1 MKIDANFV
9 PLLIV
14 FTITGLIGFSLLMFL
29 GFRMLSEESARKESG
44 GAPPT
49 PEPGAEPDVKPPA
62 GASPALASVTAFF
75 ERKPR
80 PEANA
85 HEVLR
90 VLRDNLTGR
99 LLVEVVG
106 KRYPS
111 LADIQDPVIQLA
123 FLTALQDLQTFAGA
137 SQPVQ
142 ESSPGTTTPAPTT
155 SSTPP
160 PRPIAPSAQS
170 AQPAS
175 SEPPPLVKPS
185 MNPFKQRRILR
196 ELEKRPP
203 VQLKTIPEIIDEFL
217 QQKLMG
223 TPLIWRGIRVKAD
236 AKGMVLFEVDSQ
248 SYERVDDVPDEDVR
262 NVIRAALAEWEK
274 TK

>member
-1 MKIDANFV
+1 MRIDANLA

-14 FTITGLIGFSLLMFL
+14 FTIMGVIGFSLLLFL
-29 GFRMLSEESARKESG
+29 GFRMLSEERTRKQDG
-44 GAPPT
+44 
-49 PEPGAEPDVKPPA
+49 
-62 GASPALASVTAFF
+62 GASPMPEPPAEPKPGGQGLASVTSLF

-80 PEANA
+80 PETNA

-111 LADIQDPVIQLA
+111 LADIHDPIIQQA
-123 FLTALQDLQTFAGA
+123 FLTALHDLEIFAGEA
-137 SQPVQ
+137 SISSQPA
-142 ESSPGTTTPAPTT
+142 PGPAAPSVPPASTLRPTPGPTAPAPG
-155 SSTPP
+155 STP
-160 PRPIAPSAQS
+160 
-170 AQPAS
+170 S
-175 SEPPPLVKPS
+175 SEPPLLKPS

-196 ELEKRPP
+196 EMEKRPQ

-223 TPLIWRGIRVKAD
+223 TPLIWRGVRVKAD
-236 AKGMVLFEVDSQ
+236 PKGMVLFEVDGQ

-262 NVIRAALAEWEK
+262 TLIRAALAEWEK
-274 TK
+274 TR

>member
-1 MKIDANFV
+1 MINENLV

-14 FTITGLIGFSLLMFL
+14 FTVIGLIGFSLLLFL
-29 GFRMLSEESARKESG
+29 GFRMLSEERARKEHG
-44 GAPPT
+44 GVPLT
-49 PEPGAEPDVKPPA
+49 PEPPAEPKPE
-62 GASPALASVTAFF
+62 GQGLASVTALF

-106 KRYPS
+106 RRYPS
-111 LADIQDPVIQLA
+111 LADIQDPIIQQA
-123 FLTALQDLQTFAGA
+123 FLTALHDLELFAGEA
-137 SQPVQ
+137 SISSQPAQ
-142 ESSPGTTTPAPTT
+142 GPAAPGTPGPSVPQASALRPTPGPAAPG
-155 SSTPP
+155 STP
-160 PRPIAPSAQS
+160 
-170 AQPAS
+170 S
-175 SEPPPLVKPS
+175 SEPPLLKPS

-196 ELEKRPP
+196 EMEKRPP

-262 NVIRAALAEWEK
+262 TLIRAALAEWEK
-274 TK
+274 TR